1 MKRLFEE
8 EKETYDSKQPYPFS
22 ELHELKLCLSEIQ
35 SKMLDFRSKKSVVS
49 EIHEDLDL
57 MVEEERIISYFPVSY
72 AEDKIILD
80 SWSFTDLFTS
90 WIFCCRKERKVSSQ
104 NSTNNRR
111 RQKEDMVIG
120 GFLGVLDS
128 GELDTS

>member
-1 MKRLFEE
+1 VTRLFEE
-8 EKETYDSKQPYPFS
+8 EKDTYDSKKPYPFS

-35 SKMLDFRSKKSVVS
+35 SKMLDFRSKKSVDS

-57 MVEEERIISYFPVSY
+57 MVEEGRIISYFPVSY
-72 AEDKIILD
+72 AQDKKLLD

-90 WIFCCRKERKVSSQ
+90 WIFFCRKESNVPSP
-104 NSTNNRR
+104 NNTNNRR
-111 RQKEDMVIG
+111 RWKEDMVIG

-128 GELDTS
+128 GKLDTC